1 MAEPYSQNGG
11 DSAGTSDV
19 IAQLDTASIG
29 GWVKWGLVVLGIIIA
44 FLVLNFLKTVYT
56 DWLWFGELGL
66 RGVFT
71 KIIVTRIVLFIVG
84 GVIMAALVGASLYVV
99 NRFSEST
106 EMIAVPPEVRGFIG
120 RLITWGTVAGAA
132 ILSLIF
138 GSVAASEWETWLRF
152 SSAQPFGVLDP
163 VYGRDIAFYVF
174 RLPFYNFLQG
184 WLLGAAIV
192 ILLAT
197 IGLHFIKFTLRDMR
211 FQLTPALRVQV
222 SVAAAIV
229 LFLLAIGHWLDRWE
243 LLLSDQG
250 AVFGAA
256 YTDLHARKLALLVM
270 TIIAA
275 GAGILTLVNIYLKE
289 MRLLVGAASLW
300 VAMAIVLG
308 VAWPA
313 AVQQFNVTPNEFVR
327 EQPYIDRSIEF
338 TRKGFVLDGVEE
350 VFHPAEALGEQDVSE
365 NLVTIDNIRL
375 WDHDPLR
382 NVYRQIQVIRPYYD
396 FKDADVDRYVI
407 DGEYR
412 QVMLAAREV
421 APESLEEQA
430 QTWINNRLIYT
441 HGFGL
446 AMSPVT
452 EFTPEGQP
460 EFFAKDIPSEGVI
473 PLTARDSF
481 DGEAPA
487 DAIVVTNP
495 RIYYGENTSDYVMVN
510 TNTDELDYQTEEGEL
525 FRTNYFGDGGV
536 PLSSLARRLAYAW
549 ELGDINILISSEINS
564 DSKLQYRRNIAERIS
579 EVAPFLMLDSDP
591 YLVASEERL
600 FWIQDA
606 YTISDR
612 FPYSEPAEEGFNY
625 IRNSVKVVLDAFNGT
640 LTFYIADPSD
650 PLVQTY
656 SHIFPSL
663 FTSMEEMPD
672 YLRSHIR
679 YPQDLFK
686 FQALKYTKFHM
697 KEAQIFY
704 NNEDLWNIPQEKF
717 GPGAELIDVAPYYAT
732 MKIPGEDREEFVLLI
747 PYTPNQRKNLIGWL
761 AARSDGEHYGK
772 LVAFNF
778 PKDRQVF
785 GPEQIEAR
793 IDNDPTISQWFT
805 LRCQE
810 GSECIRGNLLVI
822 PIGDSL
828 LYAEPIYLQAEGV
841 QFPELKKVVLATADR
856 VVMEDT
862 VQQAVAEL
870 TSETAMMVDAEDL
883 DEQAATVEVE
893 IDAST
898 IEAQI
903 ENLEDSLERVM
914 DEFSTLQD
922 SLEQLKQ
929 LISEE

>member
-1 MAEPYSQNGG
+1 MAEPYSQDGNNESG
-11 DSAGTSDV
+11 ASDV
-19 IAQLDTASIG
+19 IAQLDSASIG
-29 GWVKWGLVVLGIIIA
+29 GWVRWGLVILGLIVA
-44 FLVLNFLKTVYT
+44 FIVLNFLKTVYT

-66 RGVFT
+66 RGVFA
-71 KIIVTRIVLFIVG
+71 KIIVTRVVLFIIG
-84 GVIMAALVGASLYVV
+84 GAVMAALVGMSLYIA
-99 NRFSEST
+99 NRFSESA
-106 EMIAVPPEVRGFIG
+106 EMVAVPPEVRGFVG
-120 RLITWGTVAGAA
+120 RLITWGAVAGAA

-138 GSVAASEWETWLRF
+138 GSVAASEWETWLQF
-152 SSAQPFGVLDP
+152 SNAVPFGVNDP
-163 VYGRDIAFYVF
+163 VFGRDLAFYVF

-197 IGLHFIKFTLRDMR
+197 IGLHFIKFTLRDLR
-211 FQLTPALRVQV
+211 FQLTSALRAQV

-229 LFLLAIGHWLDRWE
+229 LFILAAGHWIDRWE

-270 TIIAA
+270 TIVAA
-275 GAGILTLVNIYLKE
+275 GAGALMLVNIYLNG
-289 MRLLVGAASLW
+289 MRLLVGAAVLW
-300 VAMAIVLG
+300 VVVAIVLG

-313 AVQQFNVTPNEFVR
+313 AVQQFNVTPNEYVR
-327 EQPYIDRSIEF
+327 EQPYIERSIEF
-338 TRKGFVLDGVEE
+338 TRMGFVLDGVEE
-350 VFHPAEALGEQDVSE
+350 VFHPAAPLAEKDVSE

-382 NVYRQIQVIRPYYD
+382 DVYTQIQVIRPYYD

-421 APESLEEQA
+421 APETLEEQA
-430 QTWINNRLIYT
+430 QTWINTRLIYT

-460 EFFAKDIPSEGVI
+460 VFFAKDIPSEGVI
-473 PLTARDSF
+473 PLTGLEES
-481 DGEAPA
+481 DGDAPQGA
-487 DAIVVTNP
+487 TLITNP
-495 RIYYGENTSDYVMVN
+495 RIYYGENTSEYVIVN
-510 TNTDELDYQTEEGEL
+510 TNTDELDYQTKEGEL
-525 FRTNYFGDGGV
+525 FRTNYTGGGGI
-536 PLSSLARRLAYAW
+536 PLSSPIRRLGFAW
-549 ELGDINILISSEINS
+549 EMGDINILISGEIKS
-564 DSKLQYRRNIAERIS
+564 DSRLQYRRTVTSRIS

-591 YLVASEERL
+591 YLVASEDQL

-612 FPYSEPAEEGFNY
+612 FPYSEPSEQGFNY
-625 IRNSVKVVLDAFNGT
+625 IRNSVKVTVDAFNGT
-640 LTFYIADPSD
+640 LRFYIADPMD

-656 SHIFPSL
+656 SRIFPSL
-663 FTSMEEMPD
+663 FTPLEEMPD

-686 FQALKYTKFHM
+686 FQALKFTKFHM
-697 KEAQIFY
+697 KEPQLFY
-704 NNEDLWNIPQEKF
+704 NNEDLWSIPQEKF

-732 MKIPGEDREEFVLLI
+732 MKIPGEDQEEFVLLI

-761 AARSDGEHYGK
+761 AARSDGDDYGK

-793 IDNDPTISQWFT
+793 IDNDPTISEWFT

-822 PIGDSL
+822 PLGDSL

-841 QFPELKKVVLATADR
+841 QFPELKKVVLATANK

-862 VQQAVAEL
+862 VDQAIAKLVSAAAIADSTVVEDDET
-870 TSETAMMVDAEDL
+870 TSSDSRVVDNSVET
-883 DEQAATVEVE
+883 E
-893 IDAST
+893 IES
-898 IEAQI
+898 
-903 ENLEDSLERVM
+903 LEESLERIM
-914 DEFSTLQD
+914 DEFITLQE

-929 LISEE
+929 LIAEE